1 MQEMNWKQDV
11 EIDPENLDRE
21 WVRQAS
27 LFGQYC
33 ELLADAHRQLD
44 LKKEKLVMVDAK
56 LGLEIR
62 TNPNKFGLDKVTEAG
77 VNSILVLQEEHKEL
91 EKELIDLRYDVEVLT
106 GAVRSLDQKKSAL
119 ENLVRLHG
127 QNYFAGP
134 EVPHELKKEW
144 IDDAERSASRSKV
157 KSKLNRK
164 GG

>member
-27 LFGQYC
+27 LFGRYC

-62 TNPNKFGLDKVTEAG
+62 TNPNKYGLDKVTEAG

-134 EVPHELKKEW
+134 EVPHNLKKDW
-144 IDDAERSASRSKV
+144 IDDAERNASRSKV